1 MLPKGMNHFCVMS
14 WGVSMFEG
22 YKVIPQ
28 AITKREVDI
37 IIDYLAI
44 MRNTGGLKGN
54 TDGETAHTYYA
65 LPYFEAMLSYFRRLT
80 SEVVGEQVFP
90 SYSFLWN
97 YMRGHIVPKHK
108 DRDSVDYIISMNIN
122 NTGEDDWGIVIEG
135 ESINLR
141 NTDILVLDGKKL
153 LHWREACPYENRLQL
168 ILCYTRTKELLFDR
182 RAHLG
187 FDPIPEVVT
196 DPFKCGLD
204 IKDGIVMEAANER
217 V

>member
-1 MLPKGMNHFCVMS
+1 
-14 WGVSMFEG
+14 MFDG

-28 AITKREVDI
+28 AISQREIDV

-44 MRNTGGLKGN
+44 MKNTGRLKGN
-54 TDGETAHTYYA
+54 TDSETAHTYYA
-65 LPYFEAMLSYFRRLT
+65 LPYFEAMLSYFRNLT
-80 SEVVGEQVFP
+80 SEVVGELVYP

-97 YMRGHIVPKHK
+97 YKKGHEVQKHR

-122 NTGEDDWGIVIEG
+122 NTGEDDWDIIIEDKPISLG
-135 ESINLR
+135 S
-141 NTDILVLDGKKL
+141 TDILILDGKKL

-168 ILCYTRTKELLFDR
+168 VLCYTRAKELLFDR

-187 FDPIPEVVT
+187 FDPIPEVIT

-204 IKDGIVMEAANER
+204 IQDRIVVEAANER